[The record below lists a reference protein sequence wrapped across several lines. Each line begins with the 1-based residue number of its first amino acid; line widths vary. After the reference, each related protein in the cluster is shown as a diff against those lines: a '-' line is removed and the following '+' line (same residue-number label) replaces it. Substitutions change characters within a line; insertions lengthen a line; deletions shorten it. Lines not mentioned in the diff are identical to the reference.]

1 MLSTNL
7 HNPSVRKADKMELHQ
22 FIQQLRGQNNGVR
35 PEGGLKPSVV
45 RPIASHPLASHI
57 VPTIE
62 SRAMRGVTMVP
73 HQTAFPG
80 DYLERI
86 YKTIR
91 AEELKV
97 RTTA

>member
-35 PEGGLKPSVV
+35 PEGGLKPSGPPW
-45 RPIASHPLASHI
+45 RLSPSCISQSLCRRS
-57 VPTIE
+57 
-62 SRAMRGVTMVP
+62 SRAQCVVS

-80 DYLERI
+80 DYLESI